1 MYCCFIVIKHANQ
14 IIVLLMADGES
25 CDYKIRK
32 VTEEQQTPRNTNLN
46 NIPVFKY
53 LWIKQ

>member
-53 LWIKQ
+53 L